1 MKKRR
6 QLKILDIIEHTAV
19 ETQEEL
25 QELLVADGFD
35 VTQATVSRDIRE
47 MGIIKAIDSK
57 GRYCYRL
64 HHEKTAEL
72 VNERLERIFADTA
85 RSIDCAGNLV
95 VVKSYVGMGGA
106 MGAAID
112 AMDLDGV
119 LGTLSGVDT
128 MFMAVRTPERACE
141 ICAALTGL
149 IKAE

>member
-6 QLKILDIIEHTAV
+6 QLRILDILEHSNI

-25 QELLVADGFD
+25 QKQLIEDGFD

-47 MGIIKAIDSK
+47 MGVIKVADSK
-57 GRYCYRL
+57 GRYCYRMNT
-64 HHEKTAEL
+64 ERTIDV

-85 RSIDCAGNLV
+85 RSINAAGNIV

-106 MGAAID
+106 MGAAVE
-112 AMDLDGV
+112 AMNMAGV

-128 MFMAVRTPERACE
+128 MLIVVDTPERACQLKE
-141 ICAALTGL
+141 TLSAM
-149 IKAE
+149 IKAD